1 MLHSPFESR
10 PTMTAAAS
18 DAITFR
24 AARPDDALC
33 LGVLSTQ
40 VFLDTYA
47 KQGIRRAVANE
58 VLALHS
64 VAAYE
69 ALLAD
74 AGVTILVAECAGH
87 LIGFSQ
93 VRDGAGDPQVPAAA
107 ASELRRLYVQEPFTG
122 RGVGRDLLRQAEKSA
137 AARGAEMLWLTAWEG
152 NKRALQFYP
161 RCGYEDLGATVYTI
175 EGEDYPNRV
184 FGKRVRHVAMAAAQ

>member
-1 MLHSPFESR
+1 MPLP
-10 PTMTAAAS
+10 AS

-24 AARPDDALC
+24 LASADDALC

-47 KQGIRRAVANE
+47 TQGIRPALANE
-58 VLALHS
+58 VLQLHS

-74 AGVTILVAECAGH
+74 PGVTILVAECDGH

-107 ASELRRLYVQEPFTG
+107 ASELRRLYVQERFTG
-122 RGVGRDLLRQAEKSA
+122 RGVGRDLLRQAEKAA

-152 NKRALQFYP
+152 NARALLFYP
-161 RCGYEDLGATVYTI
+161 RCGYEHLGVTVYTI
-175 EGEDYPNRV
+175 EGEDYPNRL
-184 FGKRVRHVAMAAAQ
+184 FGKRVRHVAAAAAE

>member
-1 MLHSPFESR
+1 
-10 PTMTAAAS
+10 MTPAAS

-47 KQGIRRAVANE
+47 TQGIRRAVADE

-87 LIGFSQ
+87 LIGSS
-93 VRDGAGDPQVPAAA
+93 RRSGTARATRRCPRPRRPNCGACTCRSTSPAAA
-107 ASELRRLYVQEPFTG
+107 F
-122 RGVGRDLLRQAEKSA
+122 GRDLLRQAEKAA

-161 RCGYEDLGATVYTI
+161 RCGYEDLGATV
-175 EGEDYPNRV
+175 
-184 FGKRVRHVAMAAAQ
+184 

>member
-1 MLHSPFESR
+1 
-10 PTMTAAAS
+10 MTVPAS

-24 AARPDDALC
+24 LGTPADALC

-47 KQGIRRAVANE
+47 TQGIRPALALE
-58 VLALHS
+58 VLEQHS
-64 VAAYE
+64 VAVYD

-87 LIGFSQ
+87 LVGFSQ
-93 VRDGAGDPQVPAAA
+93 VRDGDGHAQVPAAA
-107 ASELRRLYVQEPFTG
+107 ASELRRLYVQERFTG
-122 RGVGRDLLRQAEKSA
+122 RGLGRDLLRQAEKAA

-152 NKRALQFYP
+152 NARALQFYP
-161 RCGYEDLGATVYTI
+161 RCGYEDLGGTI
-175 EGEDYPNRV
+175 YSFGGDDYPNRL
-184 FGKRVRHVAMAAAQ
+184 FGKRVRHVATTTAQ

>member
-1 MLHSPFESR
+1 
-10 PTMTAAAS
+10 MTA
-18 DAITFR
+18 DAITIR
-24 AARPDDALC
+24 TARPDDAPC

-47 KQGIRRAVANE
+47 RQGIRRAIASE
-58 VLALHS
+58 VLSLHS

-74 AGVTILVAECAGH
+74 GGVTILLAERAGH

-93 VRDGAGDPQVPAAA
+93 VRNGERGPMVPVAA

-122 RGVGRDLLRQAEKSA
+122 RGVGRDLLRQAEKAA

-152 NKRALQFYP
+152 NTRALQFYP
-161 RCGYEDLGATVYTI
+161 RCGYDDLGATVYTI
-175 EGEDYPNRV
+175 EGEDFPNRV
-184 FGKRVRHVAMAAAQ
+184 FGKRVRHVALAASA